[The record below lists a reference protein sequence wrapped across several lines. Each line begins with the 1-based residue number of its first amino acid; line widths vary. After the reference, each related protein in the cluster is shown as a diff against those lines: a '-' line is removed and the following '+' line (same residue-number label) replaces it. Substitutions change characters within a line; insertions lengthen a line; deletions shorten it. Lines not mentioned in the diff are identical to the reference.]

1 MDPLLDKYPL
11 PKVLRIGAWVRRFI
25 LNCKRQPAERERE
38 RGPINSREVQQQR
51 EWWIRRA
58 QDAVKRDARYL
69 ADRELLNLQDN
80 NLGILEC
87 RGRIIGEY
95 PIYIPDIHPFA
106 SSLVREAHLSTLHGG
121 VSITMAKVR
130 EHYWVPRLRRLVKNI
145 RSHCNGCK
153 RFRAKAYQ
161 VPPPGNLPTT
171 RTQGAVPFEVI
182 GVDFAGP
189 IKYVTK
195 SKKEAK
201 SYLVLYACSLSRA
214 VHLDIVRSLDTK
226 EFIMSL
232 KKFIARRGRPKLIY
246 SDNAMT
252 FKAAAKW
259 IQLVRQ
265 DEKLNSLLAN
275 MSIEWR
281 FNLSRAPWW
290 GGQFERLIG
299 LFKSSFYKSIGNGI
313 LTWSELE
320 EVVLDIEIAMNNRP
334 LCYLEDDVQ
343 LPVLTPNAMLHTQPT
358 YIPELEKH
366 HIEEKDLRK
375 RAKHL
380 LKCKQAM
387 WNRWTRE

>member
-1 MDPLLDKYPL
+1 
-11 PKVLRIGAWVRRFI
+11 
-25 LNCKRQPAERERE
+25 
-38 RGPINSREVQQQR
+38 
-51 EWWIRRA
+51 
-58 QDAVKRDARYL
+58 
-69 ADRELLNLQDN
+69 
-80 NLGILEC
+80 
-87 RGRIIGEY
+87 
-95 PIYIPDIHPFA
+95 
-106 SSLVREAHLSTLHGG
+106 
-121 VSITMAKVR
+121 MAKVR
-130 EHYWVPRLRRLVKNI
+130 KHYWVPRLRRLVKNI
-145 RSHCNGCK
+145 RSYCNGCK

-161 VPPPGNLPTT
+161 VPPLGNLPTT
-171 RTQGAVPFEVI
+171 RTQCAVPFEVI

-201 SYLVLYACSLSRA
+201 SHLVLYTCSLTRA

-232 KKFIARRGRPKLIY
+232 KRFIARRGRPKLIY

-259 IQLVRQ
+259 MQLVRQ

-290 GGQFERLIG
+290 GGQFEHLIG
-299 LFKSSFYKSIGNGI
+299 LFKSSFYKSIGNGV

-334 LCYLEDDVQ
+334 LCYFTSQSWRDRD
-343 LPVLTPNAMLHTQPT
+343 
-358 YIPELEKH
+358 
-366 HIEEKDLRK
+366 
-375 RAKHL
+375 
-380 LKCKQAM
+380 CKG
-387 WNRWTRE
+387 RS